1 MLIQMHDNFL
11 KKQISPKNIIHTKDN
26 TLTVTC
32 LSTSNIYKVICKG
45 NLQVLCKGSR
55 YKYLVVDWEF
65 TLVRTWHPN
74 MITVPFIRVVMR
86 MRKRSFFRIIFVLK
100 PSIHKPWW
108 TSTRYETLVSIQQT
122 NKIYQD
128 KILNEKSINTCI
140 GSLMI
145 WCEIWHFVLQ
155 IVSWSIIK
163 GMQHQKQDGNY
174 QTAADKGDNKC
185 STVQIVSKQV
195 IY

>member
-1 MLIQMHDNFL
+1 
-11 KKQISPKNIIHTKDN
+11 
-26 TLTVTC
+26 
-32 LSTSNIYKVICKG
+32 
-45 NLQVLCKGSR
+45 
-55 YKYLVVDWEF
+55 
-65 TLVRTWHPN
+65 
-74 MITVPFIRVVMR
+74 
-86 MRKRSFFRIIFVLK
+86 
-100 PSIHKPWW
+100 
-108 TSTRYETLVSIQQT
+108 
-122 NKIYQD
+122 
-128 KILNEKSINTCI
+128 
-140 GSLMI
+140 MI